1 MWNSKTLF
9 MLVILGSVASV
20 RTSDGAPPAR
30 WFSQL
35 GKIQPKLQSV
45 AGDWT
50 VQSDGLRTNAATGS
64 RIAFTAKMPREY
76 DMRIRFTRHSGQH
89 SIALIFTSGS
99 GRATFE
105 LDAWGQNLAGIQNIA
120 GKTFQFSAGP
130 TSRVRLENGRQYTAE
145 LRVRRD
151 SVTCFLDDK
160 QIAIYQGDGSD
171 LTLHPS
177 WSMPVGVEIGVGA
190 YEAET
195 TFHAIDLRL
204 VQSDLQAGAL
214 AKSTLPLSIEP
225 KPIEPIPSESMPI
238 ESVQEQSPPAKTP
251 LASKGVAAKPRRVLL
266 VIANQDFFYR
276 EYADPR
282 EELTRAGFIV
292 EVAAGHAA
300 RCYPHAGSGQVGS
313 GAVTPDLRLSQV
325 DPNRYAAIV
334 FSGGWGSSMYQ
345 YAFTGRYDETIYNGE
360 PSTKDTVNRLI
371 NAFAEQDKFICGIC
385 NAVSV
390 LAWSRVNGKSLLTG
404 KSVTAPIRNAPN
416 GIYDGRRDAPSIHW
430 HVRKNGGNLISPSEL
445 GSPNSTADDVVVD
458 GKIITAAD
466 DQSAREAG
474 RRLALLLKAMP

>member
-1 MWNSKTLF
+1 MI
-9 MLVILGSVASV
+9 VILGSVASV

-35 GKIQPKLQSV
+35 GKIQPESQSV

-64 RIAFTAKMPREY
+64 RIGFSAKMPREY

-105 LDAWGQNLAGIQNIA
+105 LDAWGQNLAGIQNIE

-130 TSRVRLENGRQYTAE
+130 ASRVRLENGRQYTAE

-171 LTLHPS
+171 LTLYPS
-177 WSMPVGVEIGVGA
+177 WSMPAGVEIGVGA
-190 YEAET
+190 YEAEA

-204 VQSDLQAGAL
+204 VQADLQAGAL
-214 AKSTLPLSIEP
+214 AESTLPLIIEP
-225 KPIEPIPSESMPI
+225 NPSEPRPSEPRK
-238 ESVQEQSPPAKTP
+238 EQSPPAKTP
-251 LASKGVAAKPRRVLL
+251 LTSKDVAAKPRRVLL

-300 RCYPHAGSGQVGS
+300 QCYPHAGSGQVGS
-313 GAVTPDLRLSQV
+313 GAVTPDLSLSQV
-325 DPNRYAAIV
+325 DPNRYSSIKTKAATIYSFLRGGQCKARRSFQLV
-334 FSGGWGSSMYQ
+334 FSVIFGT
-345 YAFTGRYDETIYNGE
+345 AA
-360 PSTKDTVNRLI
+360 PS
-371 NAFAEQDKFICGIC
+371 G
-385 NAVSV
+385 AVS
-390 LAWSRVNGKSLLTG
+390 G
-404 KSVTAPIRNAPN
+404 
-416 GIYDGRRDAPSIHW
+416 APS
-430 HVRKNGGNLISPSEL
+430 
-445 GSPNSTADDVVVD
+445 D
-458 GKIITAAD
+458 
-466 DQSAREAG
+466 
-474 RRLALLLKAMP
+474 